1 MQPYDLYRVNW
12 DADFPEPSGLFT
24 PLLHSSAIGHGG
36 GNVSYRDETLDQLL
50 DQARSE
56 SRPDHR
62 AALYR
67 SASRRVHDTVAFIPI
82 YRRGDDVVVQPWVQG
97 LEVGV
102 LPDSAI
108 ALERVVLLPRSSP

>member
-12 DADFPEPSGLFT
+12 DADFREPSGLLT

-56 SRPDHR
+56 SRPEHR
-62 AALYR
+62 AALKKFRGVVSGMPDRDARPRYR
-67 SASRRVHDTVAFIPI
+67 PRPP
-82 YRRGDDVVVQPWVQG
+82 QPWDRRRS
-97 LEVGV
+97 EVS
-102 LPDSAI
+102 DQ
-108 ALERVVLLPRSSP
+108 RSVCQ